1 MGLGRALE
9 EEPRGQQVDVFCV
22 GDDDIMMI
30 VKMNQDENMN
40 MKTTRCL

>member
-22 GDDDIMMI
+22 GDGDIMI
-30 VKMNQDENMN
+30 VKMNEDE
-40 MKTTRCL
+40 K